1 MHTSDSLETILLRLA
16 KRVTKAL
23 VDGDGLHNLNFLLE
37 FLAAWE
43 KRPAWILTV
52 AYEWCSAISEVTGR
66 FGLELKPGL
75 RRPPGL
81 TNGFDLGPRSGLNEL
96 RLQLQDLASEYDISE
111 AAEEHFSHIRPDR
124 DLAHTGGTSHH
135 TRFHYGIL
143 LSISLEVG
151 FRLVMPRPDQIL
163 YLEHTPYHGSV
174 FKAALACHDDE
185 VIADGICVWIGDS
198 DNIPASSCMS
208 YLVRRVERGAPL
220 SPRLRRMSICAIE
233 HMWSNGLSTSEAEIV
248 YLLNCLE
255 VDVDDTGGK
264 RRWRRSLVD
273 LIRSPWGFKSLS
285 IHYWHLL
292 DKLAP
297 FESALRPMDFESR
310 DMELVKSLEEAE
322 DWERLEV
329 WMAFVWQSLVPG
341 YIADAMSAPEVF
353 ERVTL
358 KLFLRRP
365 STLRRF
371 ENLCNS
377 ETVSKEMGGLLRR
390 ICVKARAK
398 PAEQLSSELLQP
410 P

>member
-1 MHTSDSLETILLRLA
+1 METILLRLS
-16 KRVTKAL
+16 KKVTKAL
-23 VDGDGLHNLNFLLE
+23 VDGDGLHNINFLLE

-43 KRPAWILTV
+43 KRPAWVLTV
-52 AYEWCSAISEVTGR
+52 AYEWCSAISEVAGR

-81 TNGFDLGPRSGLNEL
+81 TCGFDLGPRSGINEL
-96 RLQLQDLASEYDISE
+96 RLQPQDLTSESCISE
-111 AAEEHFSHIRPDR
+111 AAEEHFSHIRPGH
-124 DLAHTGGTSHH
+124 DLSHTGDTPHR

-143 LSISLEVG
+143 LSLPPEIG
-151 FRLVMPRPDQIL
+151 FRLVMPRPDQFL
-163 YLEHTPYHGSV
+163 YLEHKPHHGSV

-185 VIADGICVWIGDS
+185 VIADGVCVWIGDS

-208 YLVRRVERGAPL
+208 YLVRRVEMGTPL

-233 HMWSNGLSTSEAEIV
+233 HMWSNGLSASEAEIIC
-248 YLLNCLE
+248 LLNCLE
-255 VDVDDTGGK
+255 VDVDDIWRK
-264 RRWRRSLVD
+264 RRWRRSLAD

-285 IHYWHLL
+285 VHYWHLL

-297 FESALRPMDFESR
+297 FESALEPMDFESR

-322 DWERLEV
+322 DWEKLGV
-329 WMAFVWQSLVPG
+329 WMAFVWHSLVPG
-341 YIADAMSAPEVF
+341 FIADAMSAPKVF

-365 STLRRF
+365 STLLKY
-371 ENLCNS
+371 EGLCNL
-377 ETVSKEMGGLLRR
+377 ERVSTGMGVLLRR
-390 ICVKARAK
+390 ICAKARAK
-398 PAEQLSSELLQP
+398 PVQQLPSELP